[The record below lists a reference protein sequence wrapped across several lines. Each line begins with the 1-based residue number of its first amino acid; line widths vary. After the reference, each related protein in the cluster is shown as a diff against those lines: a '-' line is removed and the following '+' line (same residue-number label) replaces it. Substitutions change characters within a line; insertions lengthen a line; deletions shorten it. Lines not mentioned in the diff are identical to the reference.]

1 MADHTPNRL
10 EGRKTGK
17 TLKMKPQLPTIA
29 LLVLVQGGIAFAES
43 SGSEGAV
50 PYDPVEQMTL
60 SFIFHIDD
68 GMAEQD
74 VFYEKVPGSGEV
86 FRPTAA
92 TRDMD
97 APLYA
102 PAVEVPHNFLDTSDT
117 GPYPKG
123 PALGLTLG
131 EWFAAEGHGTY
142 VCKDGTGKLD
152 LQFNHL
158 VPNGVYTI
166 WHDFMVWPPTDPFI
180 GTYDLPFGARD
191 GSENEFVADASGSA
205 RFERTITPC
214 LQLTGEHLAA
224 DLALAWH
231 SDGKTYGPLPG
242 EFSTVTHVQMYVTL
256 PPRTGL

>member
-1 MADHTPNRL
+1 
-10 EGRKTGK
+10 
-17 TLKMKPQLPTIA
+17 MKAILLSGAAAIA
-29 LLVLVQGGIAFAES
+29 LIAVTQADAGSAEQPS
-43 SGSEGAV
+43 AEAPTS
-50 PYDPVEQMTL
+50 YDAAENMTL

-102 PAVEVPHNFLDTSDT
+102 PRIEVKHNFLDTTDT

-123 PALGLTLG
+123 RALGLTLG
-131 EWFAAEGHGTY
+131 EWFAAKGGGTY
-142 VCKDGTGKLD
+142 TCEDGVGTVD
-152 LQFNHL
+152 FTFENL
-158 VPNGVYTI
+158 VPNGVYTM
-166 WHDFMVWPPTDPFI
+166 WHDFMVWPPTEPFI

-191 GSENEFVADASGSA
+191 GSENVFVAAEDGSA
-205 RFERTITPC
+205 EFQRTISPC

-224 DLALAWH
+224 DLAIAWH

-242 EFSTVTHVQMYVTL
+242 AFSTVTHVQMYVAL
-256 PPRTGL
+256 PKRTGL